1 MEKLILRQNKNN
13 KRTAYSATASQNNAQ
28 PTLKA
33 SLKPATSILGRNT
46 SGGNTSTGGHE
57 NQGGSAQGSETGC
70 SEL

>member
-13 KRTAYSATASQNNAQ
+13 KRTAYSTTASLNNAQ

-33 SLKPATSILGRNT
+33 SQKPATSILGSNT
-46 SGGNTSTGGHE
+46 SGGITSTCGHE

>member
-13 KRTAYSATASQNNAQ
+13 KRTAYSATAS
-28 PTLKA
+28 
-33 SLKPATSILGRNT
+33 LKPATSILGSNT

>member
-13 KRTAYSATASQNNAQ
+13 KRTAYGATASLNNAQ

-33 SLKPATSILGRNT
+33 SLKPATGILGRNT

>member
-13 KRTAYSATASQNNAQ
+13 KRTAYGATASLNNAQ

-33 SLKPATSILGRNT
+33 SLKPATNILGRNT

-57 NQGGSAQGSETGC
+57 NQGGSAQGNETGGC
-70 SEL
+70 EL